1 MLFVPVIVMTVIWG
15 RRNGRDTRSILG
27 AMATSFAVAVATF
40 VVLTPGAVLE
50 PHRFLHDFS
59 SATSYYRKTTGLIPT
74 DVPHLVRSFPSY
86 LWDLT
91 KYLALSL
98 PSRSGLMSLTVMALC
113 AIGVYAIA
121 RRDRWLAVALFAPC
135 IIMLLYYSTLHVF
148 IVRNFLIFLP
158 FIALFAGAGLDQLLR
173 AIHRIELRT
182 TIAVV
187 AFLPF
192 VFGTVALAHAAE
204 TIAHRSTA
212 STVRAAMQ
220 WIRQHPHDRFEV
232 TANVAKEAELASTP
246 LPPNADRQPG
256 ARYLV
261 FWLSDLRL
269 GPWLQVVADPAT
281 AGGFQPTW
289 TANQRAT
296 FRVFGPQEVDFNF
309 YPDWAG
315 DDRILIMPAQQ
326 AAQAGVTPDKLFK
339 PATPY
344 CCRVPPRG
352 SHSAFDLAA
361 VVPPTHQPRW
371 RQCLDRTGRDPEPVR
386 EASGRSDGV
395 RFARG
400 RRAREAICVR
410 GPTHPGG
417 RGHRGSQRL

>member
-1 MLFVPVIVMTVIWG
+1 
-15 RRNGRDTRSILG
+15 
-27 AMATSFAVAVATF
+27 
-40 VVLTPGAVLE
+40 
-50 PHRFLHDFS
+50 
-59 SATSYYRKTTGLIPT
+59 
-74 DVPHLVRSFPSY
+74 
-86 LWDLT
+86 
-91 KYLALSL
+91 
-98 PSRSGLMSLTVMALC
+98 
-113 AIGVYAIA
+113 
-121 RRDRWLAVALFAPC
+121 
-135 IIMLLYYSTLHVF
+135 MLLYYSTLHVF

-182 TIAVV
+182 AIAVV

-192 VFGTVALAHAAE
+192 VFGTVVLAQAAE

-220 WIRQHPHDRFEV
+220 WIRQHPNDRFEV
-232 TANVAKEAELASTP
+232 TANVAQEAELASTP

-269 GPWLQVVADPAT
+269 GPWLQVIADPAA

-352 SHSAFDLAA
+352 SRSAFDLAA
-361 VVPPTHQPRW
+361 VWRACAVNDARSVEGGREPFVVVHPPAAPAVVARAATGPVPHR
-371 RQCLDRTGRDPEPVR
+371 
-386 EASGRSDGV
+386 DGV
-395 RFARG
+395 RVAGVDAAPDGCFD
-400 RRAREAICVR
+400 AIDGVVHGGEQL
-410 GPTHPGG
+410 GPTVPVQSVGVG
-417 RGHRGSQRL
+417 DES